1 MFWPSS
7 KEGQG
12 VNVLKPNQRA
22 TVYTLLERN
31 TPRREIARI
40 TGIDRKT
47 VRSYRTRWLA
57 EISNSPGVAAGS
69 DPDPNTDAGLVATQT
84 PPPWPPAPASIS
96 TSLCEVHR
104 EFIEAQLRLR
114 RNATAIYQDLVDSH
128 GFTAAYNS
136 VKRFAAKL
144 RHKEPEQFDRL
155 SFVPG
160 EEMQVDYGEGAPTLV
175 PGTERYKKPR
185 LFVAT
190 LRHSRRSFRRVVWK
204 SGQHVWAQLHEQ
216 AFRYFGGCTQYVVLD
231 NLKEGMLKPDLYEP
245 ELNPVYAATLAHYG
259 VLADPARVRDPN
271 RKGTVE
277 HAIGHTQA
285 TALKGKR
292 FETIEAQNEF
302 LEHWET
308 NWASKRIH
316 GTERQQVQAMF
327 EAERAHLLPLPLLG
341 MQYFSQQAR
350 TVCDDSCVRV
360 DHSSYAA
367 RPAAIGSKVLVRI
380 FERRIEI
387 RDLQG
392 ALLRTHA
399 KAERPGSVVLPVDER
414 VFNPSRETR
423 QILRQAGQIGEHASR
438 LCELMFTA
446 EGRVGQRKLW
456 GIVGLTKRYP
466 AVCVDSACAQ
476 ALEQGVYSYKH
487 VKALAE
493 RLFADAMAAMHEA
506 STNNHAGGG
515 GGGGGGGVTCGLV
528 HEDSL
533 AQQHELI
540 RQAEEYADL
549 FTHAALVASAVVA
562 KAMDDTAGG
571 QA

>member
-1 MFWPSS
+1 M
-7 KEGQG
+7 
-12 VNVLKPNQRA
+12 KPNQRA
-22 TVYTLLERN
+22 TVITLLERN
-31 TPRREIARI
+31 TPQREIARI

-47 VRSYRTRWLA
+47 VRRYHQRWLLDP
-57 EISNSPGVAAGS
+57 SNSPGVATGFEA
-69 DPDPNTDAGLVATQT
+69 VATQI
-84 PPPWPPAPASIS
+84 PPPWPPALAPTSA
-96 TSLCEVHR
+96 SLCHVHR
-104 EFIEAQLRLR
+104 EFIQAQLRLR
-114 RNATAIYQDLVDSH
+114 RNATAIFQDLVDTH
-128 GFTAAYNS
+128 GYTGAYNS
-136 VKRFAAKL
+136 VKRFVRAL

-155 SFVPG
+155 SFLPG

-175 PGTERYKKPR
+175 PGTANAPRYKRPR

-190 LRHSRRSFRRVVWK
+190 LRYSRRSFRRVVWK
-204 SGQHVWAQLHEQ
+204 SGQHLWAQLHEQ
-216 AFRYFGGCTQYVVLD
+216 AFRYFGGCPQYVVLD
-231 NLKEGMLKPDLYEP
+231 NLKEGVHRPDLYEP
-245 ELNPVYAATLAHYG
+245 ELNPVYAAMLEHYG
-259 VLADPARVRDPN
+259 VVADPARVRDPN

-285 TALKGKR
+285 TALRGKR
-292 FETIEAQNEF
+292 FESLEAQNEF

-380 FERRIEI
+380 FERCIEI
-387 RDLQG
+387 RDLHG
-392 ALLRTHA
+392 ALLRTHT
-399 KAERPGSVVLPVDER
+399 KAERPGSVVLPMDER

-423 QILRQAGQIGEHASR
+423 LILRQAGDIGEHASR
-438 LCELMFTA
+438 LCELMFAA

-466 AVCVDSACAQ
+466 AVCIDNACAQ
-476 ALEQGVYSYKH
+476 ALAQGVYSYNH

-506 STNNHAGGG
+506 STNSHGEGGG
-515 GGGGGGGVTCGLV
+515 GGGASDPVG
-528 HEDSL
+528 EDPL

-540 RQAEEYADL
+540 RQADEYADL

-562 KAMDDTAGG
+562 KAMDDRAGG
-571 QA
+571 QV

>member
-22 TVYTLLERN
+22 TVITLLERS
-31 TPRREIARI
+31 TPQREIARI

-47 VRSYRTRWLA
+47 IRSYHQRWLA
-57 EISNSPGVAAGS
+57 DLSNSPGVATGS
-69 DPDPNTDAGLVATQT
+69 EAVATQI
-84 PPPWPPAPASIS
+84 PPPWPPAAVS
-96 TSLCEVHR
+96 TSSSLCEVHR
-104 EFIEAQLRLR
+104 DFIEAQLLLR
-114 RNATAIYQDLVDSH
+114 RNAMAIYQDLVDAH
-128 GFTAAYNS
+128 GFTGAYNS
-136 VKRFAAKL
+136 VKRFVRAL
-144 RHKEPEQFDRL
+144 RKKAPEQFDRL
-155 SFVPG
+155 SFLPG
-160 EEMQVDYGEGAPTLV
+160 EEMQVDYGEGATTLV
-175 PGTERYKKPR
+175 PGTDRYKKPR

-204 SGQHVWAQLHEQ
+204 SSQQVWAQLHEQ
-216 AFRYFGGCTQYVVLD
+216 AFRYFGGCPQYVVLD
-231 NLKEGMLKPDLYEP
+231 NLKEGVIKPDLYEP
-245 ELNPVYAATLAHYG
+245 ELNPVYAAMLEHYG
-259 VLADPARVRDPN
+259 VVADPARVRDPN

-292 FETIEAQNEF
+292 FESIEAQNEF

-327 EAERAHLLPLPLLG
+327 EAERAHLKPLPLQG
-341 MQYFSQQAR
+341 MQYFTQGVR

-367 RPAAIGSKVLVRI
+367 RPAAIGSVVLVRI

-399 KAERPGSVVLPVDER
+399 KAERPGSVVLPADER

-423 QILRQAGQIGEHASR
+423 LILRQAKEIGEHASR
-438 LCELMFTA
+438 LCELMFAA

-466 AVCVDSACAQ
+466 AVCIDSACAQ
-476 ALEQGVYSYKH
+476 ALEQGVYSYNH
-487 VKALAE
+487 VKTLSE
-493 RLFADAMAAMHEA
+493 RLFASAMASMDEGSNHGPDGVA
-506 STNNHAGGG
+506 SD
-515 GGGGGGGVTCGLV
+515 LV
-528 HEDSL
+528 HEDPL

-540 RQAEEYADL
+540 RQADEYADL
-549 FTHAALVASAVVA
+549 FTHAAMLAGAAVSR
-562 KAMDDTAGG
+562 AMDAAQGG

>member
-1 MFWPSS
+1 M
-7 KEGQG
+7 
-12 VNVLKPNQRA
+12 NVLKPNQRA

-31 TPRREIARI
+31 TPGREIARI

-47 VRSYRTRWLA
+47 VRSYRTRWLV
-57 EISNSPGVAAGS
+57 EISNSPGVATGS
-69 DPDPNTDAGLVATQT
+69 APASNTDSGAVATQIT
-84 PPPWPPAPASIS
+84 PPWPPAPAPGS

-128 GFTAAYNS
+128 GYTGAYNS

-155 SFVPG
+155 SFLPG
-160 EEMQVDYGEGAPTLV
+160 EEMQVDYGEGAPTMV
-175 PGTERYKKPR
+175 PGTANAPRYKKPR

-204 SGQHVWAQLHEQ
+204 SSQQVWAQLHEQ

-231 NLKEGMLKPDLYEP
+231 NLKEGVLKPDLYEP

-259 VLADPARVRDPN
+259 ALADPARVRDPN

-277 HAIGHTQA
+277 HAIGHTQD

-302 LEHWET
+302 LERWET
-308 NWASKRIH
+308 NWAAKRIH
-316 GTERQQVQAMF
+316 GTERRQVQAMF
-327 EAERAHLLPLPLLG
+327 EEERPHLQPLPLLG
-341 MQYFSQQAR
+341 MQYFSQQTR

-380 FERRIEI
+380 YERRIEI
-387 RDLQG
+387 RDLHG

-399 KAERPGSVVLPVDER
+399 KAERPGTVVLPTDER

-423 QILRQAGQIGEHASR
+423 QILRQARQIGEHASR
-438 LCELMFTA
+438 LCELMFAA

-466 AVCVDSACAQ
+466 TQCINTACAQ
-476 ALEQGVYSYKH
+476 ALEQGVYSYKR
-487 VKALAE
+487 VQALSE
-493 RLFADAMAAMHEA
+493 RLFASAMAALDDGA
-506 STNNHAGGG
+506 NN
-515 GGGGGGGVTCGLV
+515 
-528 HEDSL
+528 DSQAQTGANDLCANL

-540 RQAEEYADL
+540 RQADEYADL
-549 FTHAALVASAVVA
+549 FTHAALAASAALA
-562 KAMDDTAGG
+562 KAAQKGQGG
-571 QA
+571 LA

>member
-22 TVYTLLERN
+22 TVITLLQRN
-31 TPRREIARI
+31 TPQREIARI

-47 VRSYRTRWLA
+47 IRSYHQRWLA
-57 EISNSPGVAAGS
+57 DPANSPGVATGS
-69 DPDPNTDAGLVATQT
+69 EAVATQI
-84 PPPWPPAPASIS
+84 PPPWPPTPASIS

-104 EFIEAQLRLR
+104 DFIEAQLLLR
-114 RNATAIYQDLVDSH
+114 RNAMAIYQDLVDAH
-128 GFTAAYNS
+128 GYAGAYNS
-136 VKRFAAKL
+136 VKRFVRAL

-155 SFVPG
+155 SFLPG

-175 PGTERYKKPR
+175 PGTDRYKKPR
-185 LFVAT
+185 LFLAT

-204 SGQHVWAQLHEQ
+204 SSQQVWAQLHEQ
-216 AFRYFGGCTQYVVLD
+216 AFRYFGGCPQYVVLD
-231 NLKEGMLKPDLYEP
+231 NLKEGVLKPDLYEP
-245 ELNPVYAATLAHYG
+245 ELNPVYAAMLDHYS
-259 VLADPARVRDPN
+259 VVADPARVRDPN

-292 FETIEAQNEF
+292 FESIEAQNEF

-327 EAERAHLLPLPLLG
+327 EAERAHLKPLPLLG
-341 MQYFSQQAR
+341 MQYFTQGVR

-399 KAERPGSVVLPVDER
+399 KVERPGSVVLPEDER

-423 QILRQAGQIGEHASR
+423 LILRQAKEIGEHASG
-438 LCELMFTA
+438 LCELMFAA

-456 GIVGLTKRYP
+456 GIVGLTKHYP

-476 ALEQGVYSYKH
+476 ALEQGVYSYRH
-487 VKALAE
+487 VKTLAE
-493 RLFADAMAAMHEA
+493 RLFASAMAAMDEGA
-506 STNNHAGGG
+506 NDGHADGGG
-515 GGGGGGGVTCGLV
+515 GGGASDLV
-528 HEDSL
+528 HEDPL

-540 RQAEEYADL
+540 RQADEYADL
-549 FTHAALVASAVVA
+549 FTHAAKLASATLSR
-562 KAMDDTAGG
+562 AMDAGLGG
-571 QA
+571 QGGQS

>member
-1 MFWPSS
+1 
-7 KEGQG
+7 

-31 TPRREIARI
+31 TPGREIARI

-57 EISNSPGVAAGS
+57 EISNSPGVATGS
-69 DPDPNTDAGLVATQT
+69 DPAPITEAGVVAAQI
-84 PPPWPPAPASIS
+84 PPPWPPAPASVS

-128 GFTAAYNS
+128 GYTAAYNS
-136 VKRFAAKL
+136 VKRFVRAL
-144 RHKEPEQFDRL
+144 RKKEPEQFDRL

-160 EEMQVDYGEGAPTLV
+160 EEMQVDYGEGAPTLM
-175 PGTERYKKPR
+175 PGTDRYKKPR

-190 LRHSRRSFRRVVWK
+190 LRYSRRSFRRVVWK
-204 SGQHVWAQLHEQ
+204 SSQQVWAQLHEQ

-231 NLKEGMLKPDLYEP
+231 NLKEGVLKPDLYEP
-245 ELNPVYAATLAHYG
+245 ELNPVYAATLKHYG
-259 VLADPARVRDPN
+259 ALADPARVRDPN

-302 LEHWET
+302 LERWET
-308 NWASKRIH
+308 NWAAKRIH
-316 GTERQQVQAMF
+316 GTERRQVQAMF
-327 EAERAHLLPLPLLG
+327 EEERPHLKALPLLG
-341 MQYFSQQAR
+341 MQYFTQGVR

-380 FERRIEI
+380 YERRIEI
-387 RDLQG
+387 RDLHG

-399 KAERPGSVVLPVDER
+399 KAERPGSVVLPMDER

-423 QILRQAGQIGEHASR
+423 QILRQARQIGEHASR
-438 LCELMFTA
+438 LCELMFAA

-466 AVCVDSACAQ
+466 AQCINTACAQ
-476 ALEQGVYSYKH
+476 ALEQGVYSYKR
-487 VKALAE
+487 VQALSE
-493 RLFADAMAAMHEA
+493 RLFASAMAALDDGANHEA
-506 STNNHAGGG
+506 NNDSQAQAGANVLGAN
-515 GGGGGGGVTCGLV
+515 
-528 HEDSL
+528 L

-540 RQAEEYADL
+540 RQADEYADL
-549 FTHAALVASAVVA
+549 FTHAAMAASAA
-562 KAMDDTAGG
+562 LGKAAQKGQGG
-571 QA
+571 LA